1 MKISIPDKIR
11 SDIDTIESVY
21 LEIDSANA
29 AEKSPAFASYPIS
42 DKHIRVMPFI
52 EFSNCIYETCS
63 KIQYK
68 IVYKNGITEILK
80 FPNKQSSLYR
90 SGTASGSNLCIRK
103 KTSLIYDDTEED
115 RKKCL
120 NGLEQK
126 ILNTFNY
133 SDASLGNKNLI
144 YYTVYFDKGYTNLLE
159 LSINS
164 ILKNSKINFDILI
177 ITDEPTKK
185 LIENLSFIKK
195 ISLKFLITE
204 TPFDGVVASQ
214 NKTRVFEYE
223 KINEYNN
230 ILFLDCDIV
239 CIKDVNIIFKQN
251 LKPDTFYTAYNLNLN
266 YSHHKTFHH
275 GFEMLT
281 DDFVMEMR
289 TNKQMPFNAGQ
300 FLFKNSE
307 RMREHFNNVCW
318 FMESWAGEYFF
329 EQAFMCYYFCKAY
342 LTDSNVLQKYMSI
355 VSTVTKTEYKITKD
369 TCLVHFIAPPLD
381 AKTKLEFIKNFEKIQ
396 SEPFFKKVLKKIKCF
411 FFRLI
416 KKKDLV
422 VPNSY

>member
-11 SDIDTIESVY
+11 SEIDIIETVY
-21 LEIDSANA
+21 LETDNTNA
-29 AEKSPAFASYPIS
+29 GEQSPAFVGSIIS
-42 DKHIRVMPFI
+42 DKHIKALPFI
-52 EFSNCIYETCS
+52 ILHNSVYENSS
-63 KIQYK
+63 KIQYR

-80 FPNKQSSLYR
+80 FPTKQSALYR
-90 SGTASGSNLCIRK
+90 SGTVSGANLCIRN
-103 KTSLIYDDTEED
+103 KTSGIYNDTDED

-120 NGLEQK
+120 DDIEEK
-126 ILNTFNY
+126 ILKTFNF
-133 SDASLGNKNLI
+133 SDASIGTKNLI
-144 YYTVYFDKGYTNLLE
+144 YYTVYFDKGYTELLN

-177 ITDEPTKK
+177 ITDEPTKQLVDK
-185 LIENLSFIKK
+185 LSFTKK
-195 ISLKFLITE
+195 ISPKFLITE
-204 TPFDGVVASQ
+204 TPFDGVAASQ

-223 KINEYNN
+223 SINEYNN

-239 CIKDVNIIFKQN
+239 CIKDVSNIFKQN
-251 LKPDTFYTAYNLNLN
+251 LKTDTLYTAYNLNLN

-281 DDFVMEMR
+281 DDFVAEMR
-289 TNKQMPFNAGQ
+289 VNKQMPFNAGQ
-300 FLFKNSE
+300 FLFKNSD

-342 LTDSNVLQKYMSI
+342 LTDSNVLQKHMSI
-355 VSTVTKTEYKITKD
+355 VSTVTKSEYKITKD

-381 AKTKLEFIKNFEKIQ
+381 AKTKSEFIKNFQKEQK
-396 SEPFFKKVLKKIKCF
+396 SSFFKKLINKIKSILKKILKTQNQ
-411 FFRLI
+411 L
-416 KKKDLV
+416 
-422 VPNSY
+422 PY

>member
-1 MKISIPDKIR
+1 MKISIPEKIK
-11 SDIDTIESVY
+11 SEIDVIETVY
-21 LEIDSANA
+21 LETENTNA
-29 AEKSPAFASYPIS
+29 GEKSPAFVGSIIS
-42 DKHIRVMPFI
+42 DKHIRAVPFVVLHN
-52 EFSNCIYETCS
+52 SVYDACS
-63 KIQYK
+63 KIQYR
-68 IVYKNGITEILK
+68 ILYKNGITEVLK
-80 FPNKQSSLYR
+80 FTVKQNALYR
-90 SGTASGSNLCIRK
+90 SGVTSGANLCIRNK
-103 KTSLIYDDTEED
+103 KSDIYNDTDED

-120 NGLEQK
+120 DGVEQK
-126 ILNTFNY
+126 ILNTFDY
-133 SDASLGNKNLI
+133 SDAPIGAKNLI
-144 YYTVYFDKGYTNLLE
+144 YYTVYFDKGYTELLE

-185 LIENLSFIKK
+185 LIDNLSFNKK
-195 ISLKFLITE
+195 ISPKFLITE

-223 KINEYNN
+223 SINEYNN

-239 CIKDVNIIFKQN
+239 CIKDVNTIFKQN
-251 LKPDTFYTAYNLNLN
+251 LKTDTLYTAYNLNLN

-281 DDFVMEMR
+281 DDFVSEMR
-289 TNKQMPFNAGQ
+289 INKQMPFNAGQ

-318 FMESWAGEYFF
+318 FMENWAGEYFF

-342 LTDSNVLQKYMSI
+342 LTDSNVLQKHMSI
-355 VSTVTKTEYKITKD
+355 VSTVTKSEYKITKD

-381 AKTKLEFIKNFEKIQ
+381 AKTKSEFIKNFQKEQKSSFFENITSKIK
-396 SEPFFKKVLKKIKCF
+396 SLFKKLFKKHEQPF
-411 FFRLI
+411 T
-416 KKKDLV
+416 
-422 VPNSY
+422 Y